1 MTIALC
7 FRLSKERKTIW
18 SFPYQR
24 RRKWNWKYICGS
36 FDRHHLCL
44 RCNWQMCNDNVF
56 FHKSQPRRFF
66 FTVCQIQVFVL
77 SCYLII
83 FYSKLVHIPKL
94 FLATFNVAFSAFV
107 EETCC
112 KFFST
117 KGHSA
122 ECKEQSYNEQGCPY
136 QNWEIHGPRVKG

>member
-1 MTIALC
+1 MIISISALEKIELKIYVDHLTGIICAYGAIGKCVMT
-7 FRLSKERKTIW
+7 TI
-18 SFPYQR
+18 
-24 RRKWNWKYICGS
+24 
-36 FDRHHLCL
+36 
-44 RCNWQMCNDNVF
+44 F
-56 FHKSQPRRFF
+56 FFSPSQEDF

-94 FLATFNVAFSAFV
+94 FLATFNVAFFAFV

-112 KFFST
+112 NFFST

-136 QNWEIHGPRVKG
+136 QNLEIHGPRVKG